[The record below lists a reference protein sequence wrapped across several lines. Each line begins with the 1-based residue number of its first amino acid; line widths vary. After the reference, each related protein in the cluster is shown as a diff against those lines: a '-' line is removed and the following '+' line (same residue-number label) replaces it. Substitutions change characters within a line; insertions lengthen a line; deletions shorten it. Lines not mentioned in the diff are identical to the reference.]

1 MDLFLILIIIFLPL
15 IASGY
20 VKSNYNKYISIKTKE
35 NLTGFDVAR
44 KILDKN
50 GLNDVHIVKTN
61 GIMSDHYDS
70 NRKVV
75 RLSSDV
81 FDGSSIASCAIAAHE
96 SGHAVQDKENY
107 LFLKFRSLIFPVV
120 KFTSSIAYYII
131 LFAFIFELMDLVR
144 IGIAFVSIGLLFQII
159 TLPVEFNASSRAENE
174 LKSLNLFAESELLGI
189 KKMLS
194 SAALTYVAGTLASAI
209 QLLRLINITNRRD
222 WFTSFFF

>member
-222 WFTSFFF
+222 

>member
-194 SAALTYVAGTLASAI
+194 SAALTYVAGTLSSAI

-222 WFTSFFF
+222 